1 MAAARLS
8 VRSQH
13 GGTVATITGELGAA
27 SIPALREQLRGLAD
41 QQASR
46 IIIDLSGVTSCDASG
61 LAVLVAAGRRAWLL
75 GGMLQLTAPA
85 PAALTAL
92 RLTGLDTHFE
102 IVAPV
107 TTIMPNVPDASG
119 QAKPGAQSTVR
130 YDS

>member
-1 MAAARLS
+1 MPAAGLV

-13 GGTVATITGELGAA
+13 GSTVATITGELGAA
-27 SIPALREQLRGLAD
+27 SVSALREQLRGLAD
-41 QQASR
+41 RQARR

-75 GGMLQLTAPA
+75 GGILQRTAPA

-102 IVAPV
+102 IVTPV
-107 TTIMPNVPDASG
+107 KTIMPNVPDASA
-119 QAKPGAQSTVR
+119 QATLGAQSTVR
-130 YDS
+130 